1 MFEVTCS
8 ASPPFVGYVSTGTE
22 SYTMIQPATFTAD
35 TVKEFIQNI
44 HSTLRGVGIVGNF
57 LCFVT
62 LVFSSL
68 RRTSTCIYM
77 AAIAVLDTLILVLD
91 FCVLLRGYLGET
103 RFYLQ
108 SNWSCGVQYFLF
120 YFSIHFDVL
129 LLIAMTFDR
138 YIALRKSR
146 QFSQQFTH
154 RRRHLQGGRSISWSQ
169 DLRAEVERGASESS
183 MHTIDSDINI
193 IINSPGEMTVATPG
207 NGATYSLASP
217 SPMTPTA
224 RTKVSNAGSVRMA
237 RNTNITVMLLLVSL
251 TFLLLTSPV
260 VIVLLYKRYYW
271 LPTRDEEKAKV
282 RLVHA
287 FVDNLMYTNHAVNFL
302 LYCIS
307 GRRFRMEFKRTV
319 TRFCSCRLLV
329 KRHKN

>member
-138 YIALRKSR
+138 YIAVRFPFQAQRLSSPRSGP
-146 QFSQQFTH
+146 
-154 RRRHLQGGRSISWSQ
+154 RRH
-169 DLRAEVERGASESS
+169 RG
-183 MHTIDSDINI
+183 HGYVLLLPQPPD
-193 IINSPGEMTVATPG
+193 PLHATP
-207 NGATYSLASP
+207 AA
-217 SPMTPTA
+217 
-224 RTKVSNAGSVRMA
+224 
-237 RNTNITVMLLLVSL
+237 
-251 TFLLLTSPV
+251 FW
-260 VIVLLYKRYYW
+260 KR
-271 LPTRDEEKAKV
+271 P
-282 RLVHA
+282 
-287 FVDNLMYTNHAVNFL
+287 
-302 LYCIS
+302 
-307 GRRFRMEFKRTV
+307 
-319 TRFCSCRLLV
+319 
-329 KRHKN
+329 